1 MNKYEVNVTYTAYER
16 WVVEA
21 NSAQEAEENYLEG
34 DFMVENTDNYKVTAT
49 AEGEA

>member
-21 NSAQEAEENYLEG
+21 NSAQEAEDNYLDG
-34 DFMVENTDNYKVTAT
+34 DFMVQSTDNYKVTAT
-49 AEGEA
+49 EEGEA